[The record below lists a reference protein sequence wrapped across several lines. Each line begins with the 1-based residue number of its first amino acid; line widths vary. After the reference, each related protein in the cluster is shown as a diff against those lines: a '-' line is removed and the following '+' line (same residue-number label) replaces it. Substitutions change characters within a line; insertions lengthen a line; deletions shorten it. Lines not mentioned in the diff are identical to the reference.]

1 MIIGGMR
8 DVLIFEALLY
18 LLGDPMFCTS
28 EAFVVC
34 ISRKSSLKESSQC
47 GCLSHATIAEF

>member
-8 DVLIFEALLY
+8 DVLIFEAHLY